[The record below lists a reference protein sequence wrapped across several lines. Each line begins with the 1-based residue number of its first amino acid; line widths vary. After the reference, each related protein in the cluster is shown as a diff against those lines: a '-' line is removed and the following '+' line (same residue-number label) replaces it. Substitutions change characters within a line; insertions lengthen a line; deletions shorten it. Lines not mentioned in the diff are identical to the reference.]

1 MDQLDLLKKDWKKQD
16 ASLPKYSQSEL
27 SILIHKKSSS
37 IVKWI
42 FIISILELVIPNLI
56 SLITGAGNGF
66 SLKVSDEYHI
76 EGLQTFITTIY
87 TISYIVTFYFIYRFY
102 MNYKAISA
110 NSTTKKLMQNIIKTR
125 KTVKYY
131 MWTIITMGGISTIVI
146 FYKIFTSEAI
156 IEQLPEDIN
165 MLYIWLLIAVL
176 TLIMLGIAW
185 GIYML
190 LYGILLKRLKMNY
203 NELVKD
209 SNLQNI

>member
-27 SILIHKKSSS
+27 SKLIHKKSSS

-56 SLITGAGNGF
+56 SLISGAGNGF
-66 SLKVSDEYHI
+66 SLKVSDEYEI
-76 EGLQTFITTIY
+76 EGLQTFIIAIY
-87 TISYIVTFYFIYRFY
+87 AISYIVSFYFIYRFY

-110 NSTTKKLMQNIIKTR
+110 NSTTKDLMQNIIKTR

-131 MWTIITMGGISTIVI
+131 MWSVISMATVFSMVV
-146 FYKIFTSEAI
+146 FYKIFTSETV
-156 IEQLPEDIN
+156 IEQLPENTN
-165 MLYIWLLIAVL
+165 MVYIWVLIAFL
-176 TLIMLGIAW
+176 TLITLAIIW
-185 GIYML
+185 GLYTL
-190 LYGILLKRLKMNY
+190 LYGILLRKLKMNY

>member
-27 SILIHKKSSS
+27 SKLIHKKSSS

-56 SLITGAGNGF
+56 SLVSGVGNGF
-66 SLKVSDEYHI
+66 SLKVSDDYHI
-76 EGLQTFITTIY
+76 EGLQTFITIIY
-87 TISYIVTFYFIYRFY
+87 AISYIVAFYFIYKFY

-110 NSTTKKLMQNIIKTR
+110 NSTTKELMQNIIKTR
-125 KTVKYY
+125 KTVKHY
-131 MWTIITMGGISTIVI
+131 MWSVMTIGTIVTSVI
-146 FYKIFTSEAI
+146 FYKIFTSESV

-165 MLYIWLLIAVL
+165 MIYIWLLVSIL
-176 TLIMLGIAW
+176 TLVILGFVWAF
-185 GIYML
+185 YML
-190 LYGILLKRLKMNY
+190 LYGILLRKLKINY

-209 SNLQNI
+209 NNLQNI